1 MTNHD
6 NLILIALAVLACVA
20 LSFLFSGMETGVLAL
35 NRFRVRQRMR
45 TGDRRAA
52 VLHGFLENP
61 ENFLWTILVGNTVV
75 NFIIFSLGAI
85 QLRVWLGDKPLLWS
99 LVFMVA
105 VFVFYIVC
113 ELAPKTLFQR
123 YPNRLSLA
131 LALPFRVIHRI
142 LAPLVAV
149 AGWFSH
155 GLLHWTGGKAFTG
168 RLFGSREELR
178 FIMQE
183 SAPGLTSEEKTMI
196 NRVLDLPNL
205 RVRHVMVPLA
215 NTTIVEASQP
225 LEQVLVLCR
234 ERALTRVLVM
244 DAATKRISG
253 VVNLDHI
260 LYLDG
265 LDKAKAAQEYIQA
278 AFFLPEELH
287 LEEALRRMQN
297 TGLRMAVVLGPD
309 HRETGIISLQDI
321 LKVIFGE
328 VTL

>member
-1 MTNHD
+1 MTD
-6 NLILIALAVLACVA
+6 RDILMALIVLACAA

-85 QLRVWLGDKPLLWS
+85 QLYDWLGDRPILWA
-99 LVFMVA
+99 LVFLLA
-105 VFVFYIVC
+105 VFVFYIAC
-113 ELAPKTLFQR
+113 ELMPKTLFQR
-123 YPNRLSLA
+123 YPNRLSLV
-131 LALPFRVIHRI
+131 LALPFRWIHRI

-149 AGWFSH
+149 AGWFSR

-215 NTTIVEASQP
+215 NTINVEATLP
-225 LEQVLVLCR
+225 LGQVLAICR
-234 ERALTRVLVM
+234 ERGLTRVPVV
-244 DAATKRISG
+244 DATTKRING
-253 VVNLDHI
+253 VINLEYI
-260 LYLDG
+260 LYLDE
-265 LDKAKAAQEYIQA
+265 LDTTKAAREYIQA
-278 AFFLPEELH
+278 PFFLPEELH
-287 LEEALRRMQN
+287 LEEALSRMQH
-297 TGLRMAVVLGPD
+297 TGFRLAVVLGPD

>member
-1 MTNHD
+1 MTD
-6 NLILIALAVLACVA
+6 RDILIALVALACVA

-52 VLHGFLENP
+52 VLHGFLQNP

-75 NFIIFSLGAI
+75 NFIIFSLGAM
-85 QLRVWLGDKPLLWS
+85 QLYYWLGDRPVLWA
-99 LVFMVA
+99 LVFMLA
-105 VFVFYIVC
+105 VFVFYILC

-131 LALPFRVIHRI
+131 LALPFRWIHRI

-149 AGWFSH
+149 AGWFSR
-155 GLLHWTGGKAFTG
+155 GLLRCTGGQAFTG

-205 RVRHVMVPLA
+205 RVRHAMVPLA
-215 NTTIVEASQP
+215 NTVSVDASLP
-225 LEQVLVLCR
+225 LGRVLALCR
-234 ERALTRVLVM
+234 ERGLTRVPVM
-244 DAATKRISG
+244 DAAAKRISG
-253 VVNLDHI
+253 VINLEHI
-260 LYLDG
+260 LYMDG
-265 LDKAKAAQEYIQA
+265 LDTTKAVQEYIQA

-287 LEEALRRMQN
+287 LEEALRRMQH
-297 TGLRMAVVLGPD
+297 TGGRLAVVLGPD
-309 HRETGIISLQDI
+309 QRETGIISLQDI

-328 VTL
+328 VAL

>member
-1 MTNHD
+1 MTD
-6 NLILIALAVLACVA
+6 TDILITLIVLACVA
-20 LSFLFSGMETGVLAL
+20 LSFLFSGMEAAVLAL

-61 ENFLWTILVGNTVV
+61 EDFLWTILVGNTVV
-75 NFIIFSLGAI
+75 NFIIFSLGSV
-85 QLRVWLGDKPLLWS
+85 QLYYWLGDRPAWWAVVFLL
-99 LVFMVA
+99 A
-105 VFVFYIVC
+105 VFVFYIAC
-113 ELAPKTLFQR
+113 ELMPKTLFQR

-131 LALPFRVIHRI
+131 LALPFRAIHRV

-149 AGWFSH
+149 AGWFSA

-178 FIMQE
+178 FVMQE

-205 RVRHVMVPLA
+205 RVRHVMIPMA
-215 NTTIVEASQP
+215 NTTSVEASLP
-225 LEQVLVLCR
+225 LGRVLAICR
-234 ERALTRVLVM
+234 ERGLTRMPVV
-244 DAATKRISG
+244 DAATKRIIG
-253 VVNLDHI
+253 VINLEYI
-260 LYLDG
+260 LYLDE
-265 LDKAKAAQEYIQA
+265 LDTKKTAREYIQA
-278 AFFLPEELH
+278 PFFLPEELH
-287 LEEALRRMQN
+287 LEEALRRMQHA
-297 TGLRMAVVLGPD
+297 GCRMAVVLGPD
-309 HRETGIISLQDI
+309 HGETGIISLQDI

>member
-1 MTNHD
+1 MTD
-6 NLILIALAVLACVA
+6 RDILIVLILLACIA

-45 TGDRRAA
+45 AGDRRAA
-52 VLHGFLENP
+52 ALHGFLENP

-75 NFIIFSLGAI
+75 NFIIFSLGAV
-85 QLRVWLGDKPLLWS
+85 QFYFWLGNWPLVWA

-131 LALPFRVIHRI
+131 LARPFRLIHRI

-149 AGWFSH
+149 AGWFSR

-205 RVRHVMVPLA
+205 RVRHVMVPMA
-215 NTTIVEASQP
+215 NTTMVESSRP
-225 LEQVLVLCR
+225 LGQVLALCR
-234 ERALTRVLVM
+234 ERGLTRVPVA

-253 VVNLDHI
+253 VINLEKV
-260 LYLDG
+260 LYLDEM
-265 LDKAKAAQEYIQA
+265 DTAKAAQEYMQA
-278 AFFLPEELH
+278 AFFLPEEMH
-287 LEEALRRMQN
+287 LEEALRRMQK
-297 TGLRMAVVLGPD
+297 TGGRMAVVLGPD
-309 HRETGIISLQDI
+309 QRETGIISLQDI